1 MKNHLLGAAAIVT
14 ATAATPALASEG
26 GRTAYPNGA
35 EALTIA
41 ALPPPGTYLL
51 NYGYYYTADRLNDD
65 NGNSAGPPDFSV
77 NIVGDIPRFV
87 HVTNFK
93 VLGASVAMQAFVP
106 IINVNVHAGGARQNK
121 FGIGDIIVN
130 PLVLGWQRKNTFFVA
145 TMDTFVPTGSYKR
158 TNLANLG
165 NNYWTFQPVLAVTHF
180 NPKGPGPEVSLK
192 LMYDFNTKNRDTN
205 YRSGQAAHVDFAA
218 AYNFNPL
225 TVGITGYY
233 LKQTTD
239 AIMRLDPM
247 QRTCPHRDQRQLP
260 PSDLPGSRR
269 SCGHVWHVLDR
280 VPARVIRH
288 DQWGTGA
295 PDHPR
300 ASE

>member
-1 MKNHLLGAAAIVT
+1 MKNHLLGAAAIAT

-87 HVTNFK
+87 HVTNLK

-239 AIMRLDPM
+239 DKVN
-247 QRTCPHRDQRQLP
+247 
-260 PSDLPGSRR
+260 G
-269 SCGHVWHVLDR
+269 
-280 VPARVIRH
+280 ARVGVNGNKGEVFALGPLVRYQAGKVPIAF
-288 DQWGTGA
+288 QWQHELSATNRTQGDSFWLKA
-295 PDHPR
+295 AFR
-300 ASE
+300 F